1 MTPRLRSHTGPPR
14 NPLRPSAILG
24 ALVLLLA
31 LGGACAVQSPPPA
44 TVAPADLL
52 PRVPPEVASGNA
64 LAERMEALC
73 EAAESPDLS
82 EEQSA
87 GLVKEMAALL
97 VDYLEA
103 PPAVQANP
111 RLQGAIVRMND
122 AAFQIELDANAAPES
137 PAVVEE
143 SPKDTLLTEATFL
156 TPADLQATY
165 AQVEAAL
172 RQVSVGLDIPA
183 DDPTVLAYVNLY
195 QGKLR
200 TWFSR
205 ALARGYPVV
214 PRMQQIFRDEGVA
227 PSLVYLAIV
236 ESAFNPGAVS
246 RAKAVG
252 MWQFIA
258 GTGRRYGLQIDFW
271 EDQRRD
277 PELSARA
284 SARYLKDLYALFGD
298 WPLALASYNCGEAR
312 ILRYKAK
319 NPKGDFWT
327 LRKTRTL
334 RRETREYV
342 PAIFAA
348 ILIASN
354 PSAYGFETL
363 PADPPEPTAS
373 VILTE
378 ATDLRVLARCAQIPV
393 EQIQALNPSLK
404 RLVTPPR
411 EYALKIP
418 AHTYGPFQEAFAAV
432 PSEERLAVAMHTVSR
447 GETLASL
454 ARRYKTSAEAIR
466 LANLMKGRRIAPGQT
481 LVVPLGV
488 SASDPSLYVE
498 SRPTVPKGAKV
509 YKVLRG
515 DTLAAISR
523 QTGIPVARLKEL
535 NGLESDALRAGQR
548 LVLAEKSES
557 SRLAVKPSSAGAPES
572 PKGRVHHV
580 RSGDT
585 LWDLARKYGTTVD
598 KICRAN
604 RISPGKRLHLGD
616 TLVIP

>member
-1 MTPRLRSHTGPPR
+1 
-14 NPLRPSAILG
+14 
-24 ALVLLLA
+24 
-31 LGGACAVQSPPPA
+31 
-44 TVAPADLL
+44 
-52 PRVPPEVASGNA
+52 
-64 LAERMEALC
+64 MEALC
-73 EAAESPDLS
+73 EAAEASDLS
-82 EEQSA
+82 EEQA
-87 GLVKEMAALL
+87 RPLVKQMAALL
-97 VDYLEA
+97 DEYLEA
-103 PPAVQANP
+103 PAAVQANP

-122 AAFQIELDANAAPES
+122 AAFQIELDANAAPEG
-137 PAVVEE
+137 PADSEE

-156 TPADLQATY
+156 APADLGSTY

-183 DDPTVLAYVNLY
+183 NDPTVLAYVNLY

-214 PRMQQIFRDEGVA
+214 PRMQQIFRDEGVPPA
-227 PSLVYLAIV
+227 LVYLAIV

-258 GTGRRYGLQIDFW
+258 GTGKRYGLQIDFW

-284 SARYLKDLYALFGD
+284 SARYLKDLYSMFGD

-354 PSAYGFETL
+354 PSAYGFEAP
-363 PADPPEPTAS
+363 PADPTEPTAS

-411 EYALKIP
+411 EYTLKIP
-418 AHTYGPFQEAFAAV
+418 AQAYASFQEAFAAV
-432 PSEERLAVAMHTVSR
+432 PPEERLAVAMHTVAR

-466 LANLMKGRRIAPGQT
+466 LANLMKGRRISPGQT

-488 SASDPSLYVE
+488 PASDPSLYVE
-498 SRPTVPKGAKV
+498 SRPSVPKGAKV
-509 YKVLRG
+509 YKVRQG
-515 DTLAAISR
+515 DTLAGISR
-523 QTGIPVARLKEL
+523 QTGVPVSRLKEL

-548 LVLAEKSES
+548 LVLAEKSEPEG
-557 SRLAVKPSSAGAPES
+557 LAPKPSAIGAQKAPA
-572 PKGRVHHV
+572 GRVHHV

-598 KICRAN
+598 RICRAN

>member
-1 MTPRLRSHTGPPR
+1 
-14 NPLRPSAILG
+14 
-24 ALVLLLA
+24 VA
-31 LGGACAVQSPPPA
+31 LGN
-44 TVAPADLL
+44 D
-52 PRVPPEVASGNA
+52 
-64 LAERMEALC
+64 LAEKMETLC
-73 EAAESPDLS
+73 EAAESQDLP
-82 EEQSA
+82 EDQ
-87 GLVKEMAALL
+87 GGPLVERMNALL
-97 VDYLEA
+97 VEYLGS

-111 RLQGAIVRMND
+111 RLQGALVRMND
-122 AAFQIELDANAAPES
+122 AVLQIELDANAAPES
-137 PAVVEE
+137 PAVSEE
-143 SPKDTLLTEATFL
+143 SPKDTLLAETTFL
-156 TPADLQATY
+156 STEDVAATY

-183 DDPTVLAYVNLY
+183 DDPAVLAYVKLY

-214 PRMQQIFRDEGVA
+214 LRMQQIFKDEGVP

-258 GTGRRYGLQIDFW
+258 GTGKRYGLQIDFW

-277 PELSARA
+277 PELAARA
-284 SARYLKDLYALFGD
+284 SARYLKDLYGMFGD

-319 NPKGDFWT
+319 NPKGDFWS
-327 LRKTRTL
+327 LRKSRYL

-348 ILIASN
+348 VLIASN
-354 PSAYGFETL
+354 PSAYGFEGL
-363 PADPPEPTAS
+363 PTDPPDPTAS
-373 VILTE
+373 VILSE
-378 ATDLRVLARCAQIPV
+378 ATDLRVLARCAQIPL
-393 EQIQALNPSLK
+393 EQMQALNPSLK

-411 EYALKIP
+411 EFALKIP
-418 AHTYGPFQEAFAAV
+418 AHTYGTFQEAFAAV
-432 PSEERLAVAMHTVSR
+432 PAEERLAVAMHTVAR

-454 ARRYKTSAEAIR
+454 ARRYGTSAEAIR
-466 LANLMKGRRIAPGQT
+466 LANLMKGRRISPGQT

-498 SRPTVPKGAKV
+498 SRPAIPRGAKV
-509 YKVLRG
+509 YKVRRG
-515 DTLAAISR
+515 DTLGAISR
-523 QTGIPVARLKEL
+523 QTGVPVSRLKEL

-548 LVLAEKSES
+548 LVLAEKSEPGE
-557 SRLAVKPSSAGAPES
+557 LTAKAPTKGKAPE
-572 PKGRVHHV
+572 PKKGRIHHV

>member
-1 MTPRLRSHTGPPR
+1 M
-14 NPLRPSAILG
+14 
-24 ALVLLLA
+24 
-31 LGGACAVQSPPPA
+31 
-44 TVAPADLL
+44 
-52 PRVPPEVASGNA
+52 GND
-64 LAERMEALC
+64 LAEKMETLC
-73 EAAESPDLS
+73 EAAESQDLP
-82 EEQSA
+82 EDQ
-87 GLVKEMAALL
+87 GGPLVERMNALL
-97 VDYLEA
+97 VEYLGS

-111 RLQGAIVRMND
+111 RLQGALVRMND
-122 AAFQIELDANAAPES
+122 AVLQIELDANAAPES
-137 PAVVEE
+137 PAVSEE
-143 SPKDTLLTEATFL
+143 SPKDTLLAETTFL
-156 TPADLQATY
+156 STEDVAATY

-183 DDPTVLAYVNLY
+183 DDPAVLAYVKLY

-214 PRMQQIFRDEGVA
+214 PRMQQIFKDEGVP

-258 GTGRRYGLQIDFW
+258 GTGKRYGLQIDFW

-277 PELSARA
+277 PELAARA
-284 SARYLKDLYALFGD
+284 SARYLKDLYGMFGD

-319 NPKGDFWT
+319 NPKGDFWS
-327 LRKTRTL
+327 LRKSRYL

-348 ILIASN
+348 VLIASN
-354 PSAYGFETL
+354 PSAYGFEGL
-363 PADPPEPTAS
+363 PTDPPDPTAS
-373 VILTE
+373 VILSE
-378 ATDLRVLARCAQIPV
+378 ATDLRVLARCAQIPL
-393 EQIQALNPSLK
+393 EQMQALNPSLK

-411 EYALKIP
+411 EFALKIP
-418 AHTYGPFQEAFAAV
+418 AHTYGTFQEAFAAV
-432 PSEERLAVAMHTVSR
+432 PAEERLAVAMHTVAR

-454 ARRYKTSAEAIR
+454 ARRYGTSAEAIR
-466 LANLMKGRRIAPGQT
+466 LANLMKGRRISPGQT

-498 SRPTVPKGAKV
+498 SRPAIPRGAKV
-509 YKVLRG
+509 YKVRRG
-515 DTLAAISR
+515 DTLGAISR
-523 QTGIPVARLKEL
+523 QTGVPVSRLKEL

-548 LVLAEKSES
+548 LVLAEKSEPGE
-557 SRLAVKPSSAGAPES
+557 LTAKAPTKGKAPE
-572 PKGRVHHV
+572 PKKGRIHHV

>member
-1 MTPRLRSHTGPPR
+1 M
-14 NPLRPSAILG
+14 
-24 ALVLLLA
+24 
-31 LGGACAVQSPPPA
+31 
-44 TVAPADLL
+44 
-52 PRVPPEVASGNA
+52 GND
-64 LAERMEALC
+64 LAEKMETLC
-73 EAAESPDLS
+73 EAAESQDLP
-82 EEQSA
+82 EDQ
-87 GLVKEMAALL
+87 GGPLVERMNALL
-97 VDYLEA
+97 VEYLGS

-111 RLQGAIVRMND
+111 RLQGALVRMND
-122 AAFQIELDANAAPES
+122 AALQIELDANAAPES
-137 PAVVEE
+137 PAVSEE
-143 SPKDTLLTEATFL
+143 SPKDTLLAETTFL
-156 TPADLQATY
+156 STEDVAATY

-183 DDPTVLAYVNLY
+183 DDPAVLAYVKLY

-214 PRMQQIFRDEGVA
+214 PRMQQIFKDEGVP

-258 GTGRRYGLQIDFW
+258 GTGKRYGLQIDFW

-277 PELSARA
+277 PELAARA
-284 SARYLKDLYALFGD
+284 SARYLKDLYGMFGD

-319 NPKGDFWT
+319 NPKGDFWS
-327 LRKTRTL
+327 LRKSRYL

-348 ILIASN
+348 VLIASN
-354 PSAYGFETL
+354 PSAYGFEGL
-363 PADPPEPTAS
+363 PTDPPDPTAS
-373 VILTE
+373 VILSE
-378 ATDLRVLARCAQIPV
+378 ATDLRVLARCAQIPL
-393 EQIQALNPSLK
+393 EQMQALNPSLK

-411 EYALKIP
+411 EFALKIP
-418 AHTYGPFQEAFAAV
+418 AHTYGTFQEAFAAV
-432 PSEERLAVAMHTVSR
+432 PAEERLAVAMHTVAR

-454 ARRYKTSAEAIR
+454 ARRYGTSAEAIR
-466 LANLMKGRRIAPGQT
+466 LANLMKGRRISPGQT

-498 SRPTVPKGAKV
+498 SRPAIPRGAKV
-509 YKVLRG
+509 YKVRRG
-515 DTLAAISR
+515 DTLGAISR
-523 QTGIPVARLKEL
+523 QTGVPVSRLKEL

-548 LVLAEKSES
+548 LVLAEKSEPGE
-557 SRLAVKPSSAGAPES
+557 LTAKAPTKGKAPE
-572 PKGRVHHV
+572 PKKGRIHHV

>member
-1 MTPRLRSHTGPPR
+1 
-14 NPLRPSAILG
+14 
-24 ALVLLLA
+24 VA
-31 LGGACAVQSPPPA
+31 LGN
-44 TVAPADLL
+44 D
-52 PRVPPEVASGNA
+52 
-64 LAERMEALC
+64 LAEKMETLC
-73 EAAESPDLS
+73 EAAESQDLP
-82 EEQSA
+82 EDQ
-87 GLVKEMAALL
+87 GGPLVERMNALL
-97 VDYLEA
+97 VEYLGS

-111 RLQGAIVRMND
+111 RLQGALVRMND
-122 AAFQIELDANAAPES
+122 AALQIELDANAAPES
-137 PAVVEE
+137 PAVSEE
-143 SPKDTLLTEATFL
+143 SPKDTLLAETTFL
-156 TPADLQATY
+156 STEDVAATY
-165 AQVEAAL
+165 TQVEAAL

-183 DDPTVLAYVNLY
+183 DDPAVLAYVKLY

-214 PRMQQIFRDEGVA
+214 PRMQQIFKDEGVP

-258 GTGRRYGLQIDFW
+258 GTGKRYGLQIDFW

-277 PELSARA
+277 PELAARA
-284 SARYLKDLYALFGD
+284 SARYLKDLYGMFGD

-319 NPKGDFWT
+319 NPKGDFWS
-327 LRKTRTL
+327 LRKSRYL

-348 ILIASN
+348 VLIASN
-354 PSAYGFETL
+354 PSAYGFEGL
-363 PADPPEPTAS
+363 PTDPPDPTAS
-373 VILTE
+373 VILSE
-378 ATDLRVLARCAQIPV
+378 ATDLRVLARCAQIPL
-393 EQIQALNPSLK
+393 EQMQALNPSLK

-411 EYALKIP
+411 EFALKIP
-418 AHTYGPFQEAFAAV
+418 AHTYGTFQEAFAAV
-432 PSEERLAVAMHTVSR
+432 PAEERLAVAMHTVAR

-454 ARRYKTSAEAIR
+454 ARRYGTSAEAIR
-466 LANLMKGRRIAPGQT
+466 LANLMKGRRISPGQT

-498 SRPTVPKGAKV
+498 SRPAIPRGAKV
-509 YKVLRG
+509 YKVRRG
-515 DTLAAISR
+515 DTLGAISR
-523 QTGIPVARLKEL
+523 QTGVPVSRLKEL

-548 LVLAEKSES
+548 LVLAEKSEPGE
-557 SRLAVKPSSAGAPES
+557 LTAKAPTKGKAPE
-572 PKGRVHHV
+572 PKKGRIHHV

>member
-1 MTPRLRSHTGPPR
+1 M
-14 NPLRPSAILG
+14 
-24 ALVLLLA
+24 LLLA
-31 LGGACAVQSPPPA
+31 LGAACAVQSPPPA
-44 TVAPADLL
+44 AVAPADLL
-52 PRVPPEVASGNA
+52 PRVPPEVAAGNA

-87 GLVKEMAALL
+87 GLVRDMAALL
-97 VDYLEA
+97 GEYLEA
-103 PPAVQANP
+103 PPPVQANP
-111 RLQGAIVRMND
+111 RLQGAVVRMND

-156 TPADLQATY
+156 APADLGATY

-214 PRMQQIFRDEGVA
+214 PRMQQIFRDEGVP

-258 GTGRRYGLQIDFW
+258 GTGKRYGLQIDFW

-354 PSAYGFETL
+354 PSAYGFEAL

-373 VILTE
+373 VILAE
-378 ATDLRVLARCAQIPV
+378 ATDLRVLARCAQIPI

-418 AHTYGPFQEAFAAV
+418 AHTYGPFQEAFAVV
-432 PSEERLAVAMHTVSR
+432 PTEERLAVAMHTVSR

-488 SASDPSLYVE
+488 PASDPSLYVE
-498 SRPTVPKGAKV
+498 SRGTVPKGAKV
-509 YKVLRG
+509 YKVRRG

-557 SRLAVKPSSAGAPES
+557 SGLAARPSSAGAPES